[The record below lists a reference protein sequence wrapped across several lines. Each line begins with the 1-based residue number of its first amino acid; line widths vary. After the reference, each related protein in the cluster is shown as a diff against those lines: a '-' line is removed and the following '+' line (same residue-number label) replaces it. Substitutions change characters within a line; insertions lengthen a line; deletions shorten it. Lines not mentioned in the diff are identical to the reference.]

1 MSGETS
7 VISSALLHAVIEK
20 IEQSAKVDFDLVKG
34 GQLHIDRPSPHL
46 CVHRRRAEDLDSE
59 QLLYGQAAYLKSDES
74 VEIVELV
81 KTIAKQQADRFG
93 SFLIIE
99 LWRGE
104 TTEEVTGAPIVPGFH
119 VYAPQKE
126 TPNAV
131 LDTLVNSLQRI
142 ELRTRT
148 ADVQVSYG
156 GRCAPPGLKAILN
169 PEEAADIGCVLLG
182 LEIKPVYHDRSGNR
196 LPFAFRSIH
205 RSLTNS
211 LRRTCYRFS
220 HQETVSRPRHYHE
233 LGPQALTE
241 NVWDVD
247 HRLASISEAFD
258 LLLHVTPVNA
268 AQAWLEFEGSGYRE
282 LPQFHYRPRS
292 ADPALLKREL
302 YQIPLERIGDPT
314 MAEFLGA
321 KRDELDRQLTLLG
334 DRDSAAFLHG
344 SVGLFGRPGCALLE
358 TAHKTMAYTA
368 KTPEA
373 SDSRLSALELAAAA
387 QNNIARYKEIDPS
400 LEARVEVRDDITGI
414 LVSHGN
420 FLIGKDAAVAHSR
433 LEATLNHEIG
443 THVLTYHNGKKQ
455 PLEQLYA
462 GMAGYEELQ
471 EGLAVLAE
479 YLSDGLTL
487 PRMQLL
493 AGRVIAVNN
502 IYQGADFVECFQ
514 ALHDECGFRPFTAY
528 NLTMRV
534 YRGGGYTKDLIYL
547 QGFMKLLDY
556 IAQGGDLELLYC
568 GKIAIEHV
576 HLLEEL
582 RWRKVLKPLAL
593 TPSYLVDSPSKGR
606 LDQLKNDPSIW
617 HILENL

>member
-1 MSGETS
+1 MRSA
-7 VISSALLHAVIEK
+7 IPAALLDAVKEQIEH
-20 IEQSAKVDFDLVKG
+20 SAKVDFDLDKG
-34 GQLHIDRPSPHL
+34 GRLHIDRPSPHL
-46 CVHRRRAEDLDSE
+46 CIHRRRGQDLDSE
-59 QLLYGQAAYLKSDES
+59 QLLYGQVAYLKSDEH
-74 VEIVELV
+74 VEIKELV
-81 KTIAKQQADRFG
+81 KAVAKQQADRFG

-104 TTEEVTGAPIVPGFH
+104 ITEADTEAPNVPGFH
-119 VYAPQKE
+119 VYASQKN

-131 LDTLVNSLQRI
+131 IDTLVNSLQRI
-142 ELRTRT
+142 ELRART
-148 ADVQVSYG
+148 AEVQVSYG
-156 GRCAPPGLKAILN
+156 GRCAPPGLEAILS
-169 PEEAADIGCVLLG
+169 PDEAVDIGCIILG
-182 LEIKPVYHDRSGNR
+182 LEVKPVYLDQSGNR

-205 RSLTNS
+205 RNLTDS

-233 LGPQALTE
+233 LGPQALTKT
-241 NVWDVD
+241 VWDVD
-247 HRLASISEAFD
+247 HRLARISEAFD

-268 AQAWLEFEGSGYRE
+268 AQAWLEFEESGYRE
-282 LPQFHYRPRS
+282 LPRFHYRPRS

-314 MAEFLGA
+314 MAEFLSA

-334 DRDSAAFLHG
+334 DRDTPAFLHG
-344 SVGLFGRPGCALLE
+344 SVGLFGRPGHALLE
-358 TAHKTMAYTA
+358 TAQKTVAHTA
-368 KTPEA
+368 KSPETN
-373 SDSRLSALELAAAA
+373 DSRLTAFELASAAE
-387 QNNIARYKEIDPS
+387 NSIARYKEIDPS
-400 LEARVEVRDDITGI
+400 LEAQVEVRDDITGI

-420 FLIGKDAAVAHSR
+420 FLIGKDAAVSNSR
-433 LEATLNHEIG
+433 LDATLNHEIG

-493 AGRVIAVNN
+493 AGRVIAVDN
-502 IYQGADFVECFQ
+502 IYQGADFIECFQ

-528 NLTMRV
+528 TLTMRV

-568 GKIAIEHV
+568 GKIAMEHV

-593 TPSYLVDSPSKGR
+593 TPLYLEDPPSKSR
-606 LDQLKNDPSIW
+606 LDRLKKDPSMW